1 MCRKQVVLGKEM
13 AKKDKQKK
21 RYKSKPLLEAVEPRL
36 LFSAGL
42 EGVLAA
48 EHVQAPADDYSQAV
62 VEQGNAGGRP
72 ETSEAAADEAR
83 VELIFVDTDTP
94 EYQSLLSDLLKYPDD
109 ATRYQVFELDNSQDG
124 IAQITSTL
132 SGFDNVSAVHILS
145 HGTEG
150 AIDLGGGTL
159 DNDMLAANADLV
171 RSWGSA
177 FSENGDILIYGCNLA
192 ADDAGQL
199 LVNNLA
205 ALTGT
210 DVAASDD
217 LTGSARLG
225 GDWDL
230 EYQVGQVS
238 AVLSTDHS
246 QQLEWSGTLDT
257 AAVAANTLTTPLAFE
272 ANVGQTDARVD
283 FLARGSGYTVFLSE
297 GDAVLALQEGDG
309 GHAIHLDLVGGDSDA
324 AVSGEDLLGSY
335 SNYLIGSDSD
345 AWQSSV
351 ENHAAVVYSDVYNGI
366 DVRYYGNQRQFE
378 YDFIVA
384 AGADTSQI
392 QLAFNGVASTS
403 LADNGDLL
411 LTLNAQGDQ
420 ITFKAPIAFQIAAD
434 GSREAVASQYEINE
448 DGSVGFALGAYDA
461 SRTLV
466 IDPVLSWASYF
477 GGTGTESIIDIALDA
492 GGNIYVTGSA
502 SIPTTLP
509 ITAGPFGMPGAQD
522 AFVAKFSNDGSTLL
536 YSTYFGGGSA
546 DTASGIVVDSA
557 GNIYVAGNTY
567 SNNFPAINGNDTAIA
582 GSKDAYVVKLNAAG
596 TAIVYGS
603 YLGGSGSNG
612 ESVGG

>member
-62 VEQGNAGGRP
+62 VEQGNASSTP
-72 ETSEAAADEAR
+72 ETSEFSDADVR

-94 EYQSLLSDLLKYPDD
+94 EYQKLLSDLLVYPDN
-109 ATRYQVFELDNSQDG
+109 TTTYQVFELDNTQDG
-124 IAQITSTL
+124 IIQISSVL
-132 SGFDNVSAVHILS
+132 SGYDNVSAIHILS
-145 HGTEG
+145 HGSEG
-150 AIDLGGGTL
+150 TIDLGGGTL
-159 DNDMLAANADLV
+159 DSDTLAANADLI
-171 RSWGSA
+171 RSWGGA
-177 FSENGDILIYGCNLA
+177 FSDNADILIYGCNLA
-192 ADDAGQL
+192 ASEAGQS
-199 LVNNLA
+199 LVGSLA
-205 ALTGT
+205 GITGA

-217 LTGSARLG
+217 ITGSAALG

-230 EYQVGQVS
+230 EYQVGQVD
-238 AVLSTDHS
+238 AVLSTDDS
-246 QQLEWSGTLDT
+246 VRIEWSGTLDSSE
-257 AAVAANTLTTPLAFE
+257 VAANSLTTPLAFE

-283 FLARGSGYTVFLSE
+283 FLARGSGYSVFLSD

-392 QLAFNGVASTS
+392 QLAFDGVASIS

-420 ITFKAPIAFQIAAD
+420 ITFKAPIAFQLAAD

-448 DGSVGFALGAYDA
+448 DGSVGFALGEYDA

-466 IDPVLSWASYF
+466 IDPILSWASYF
-477 GGTGTESIIDIALDA
+477 GGTGTESIIRYRAGCRRQCLCHRQRLDSRDPAHHGRAVRYARGA
-492 GGNIYVTGSA
+492 GRLRGEVQQRRQHAAVFDLFRRRLRGHGKRHRRRQCGQH
-502 SIPTTLP
+502 LCC
-509 ITAGPFGMPGAQD
+509 GQH
-522 AFVAKFSNDGSTLL
+522 LL
-536 YSTYFGGGSA
+536 
-546 DTASGIVVDSA
+546 
-557 GNIYVAGNTY
+557 
-567 SNNFPAINGNDTAIA
+567 
-582 GSKDAYVVKLNAAG
+582 
-596 TAIVYGS
+596 
-603 YLGGSGSNG
+603 
-612 ESVGG
+612 E